1 MVRCLFE
8 SEGQAAPACCH
19 AHENPASDRVMQKC
33 GFRPV
38 CNGVYHKYDDTAV
51 PCRHYL
57 VTKEEFQT
65 QL

>member
-38 CNGVYHKYDDTAV
+38 SNGVYHKYDGTAV